1 MCKKSTK
8 LSHLNSFKYLNFRAK
23 NDTIDKK
30 KFGKK
35 FDFFNHRELWSQCFQ
50 SVMDPETESQ
60 TKNDS
65 KIGSKIGSILVC
77 FASIILIIIGAI
89 HDNPEDCTNGQ
100 ATGFLIFGGS
110 ILACTASINFS
121 ILYGIKGIL
130 KFTKII
136 FELALFIVCIW
147 ASVHILGLYSKL

>member
-1 MCKKSTK
+1 
-8 LSHLNSFKYLNFRAK
+8 
-23 NDTIDKK
+23 
-30 KFGKK
+30 
-35 FDFFNHRELWSQCFQ
+35 
-50 SVMDPETESQ
+50 MDPETESQ

-121 ILYGIKGIL
+121 GGIKTRPGSLRSLSVLMNFPETHRSSGCVLILMKTQPGI
-130 KFTKII
+130 
-136 FELALFIVCIW
+136 
-147 ASVHILGLYSKL
+147 Y

>member
-1 MCKKSTK
+1 
-8 LSHLNSFKYLNFRAK
+8 
-23 NDTIDKK
+23 
-30 KFGKK
+30 
-35 FDFFNHRELWSQCFQ
+35 
-50 SVMDPETESQ
+50 MDPETESQ

-77 FASIILIIIGAI
+77 FVSIILIIIGAI
-89 HDNPEDCTNGQ
+89 HDNPEDCANGQ

-147 ASVHILGLYSKL
+147 ASVHILGLYSKLYLKLYRCPKLGELVR